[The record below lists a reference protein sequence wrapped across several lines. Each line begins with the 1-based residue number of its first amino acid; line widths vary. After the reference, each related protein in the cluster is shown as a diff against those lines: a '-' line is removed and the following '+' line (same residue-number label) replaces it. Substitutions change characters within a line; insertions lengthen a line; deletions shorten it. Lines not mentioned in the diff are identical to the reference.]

1 MTDQFNP
8 ALIGLIFLIF
18 WLIAYP
24 EALFAALR
32 FDNKMP
38 RVVSIVMYCY
48 ITITVIGLIP

>member
-1 MTDQFNP
+1 MTEQFNP